1 MAILGQWARGS
12 YNAKIMLLLQLQR
25 QQRRRKWNFL
35 SLEDLLVPRTLL
47 YFRKKHFFQIFFF
60 LGLKEHLLFSSFTQ
74 KIFFYLNVYYPKNE
88 FQKIGK
94 SGTKPTFT
102 IRDDAKCFPVVSS
115 HYCFWFNQFNQFC
128 PCYIFILS
136 KCAFLVTIHYQDG
149 TSIQAKDRD

>member
-1 MAILGQWARGS
+1 MGKR
-12 YNAKIMLLLQLQR
+12 KLQCKNNVAAATAAAAAPPQVKFSKL
-25 QQRRRKWNFL
+25 RRFTSAANF
-35 SLEDLLVPRTLL
+35 VVFP
-47 YFRKKHFFQIFFF
+47 KKTFFPNFFF

-115 HYCFWFNQFNQFC
+115 HYCF
-128 PCYIFILS
+128 
-136 KCAFLVTIHYQDG
+136 
-149 TSIQAKDRD
+149 